1 MSAAAK
7 VTLIEDGKQYELR
20 ELCRLHGANINRVRA
35 RWRKLGY
42 PEVVGLDMLTAPVQ
56 VVAWVLMWAALILTV
71 VTGADYLRHAWNI
84 RRDAKAA
91 QVG

>member
-1 MSAAAK
+1 MAM
-7 VTLIEDGKQYELR
+7 G
-20 ELCRLHGANINRVRA
+20 
-35 RWRKLGY
+35 
-42 PEVVGLDMLTAPVQ
+42 